1 MHTLDEERNPEWDP
15 RKADANYR
23 KHGVRFSEAA
33 TVLSDELAV
42 TVEDAG
48 PGEQRFVTIGESAE
62 GRLLVVVYA
71 WRGERIRLISAREAT
86 PRERRNYGSGK

>member
-23 KHGVRFSEAA
+23 NHGVRFSEAA

-42 TVEDAG
+42 TVEDTRV
-48 PGEQRFVTIGESAE
+48 GEQRFVTIGESAE
-62 GRLLVVVYA
+62 GRLLVVVYT
-71 WRGERIRLISAREAT
+71 WRGERVRLISARQAT
-86 PRERRNYGSGK
+86 PKERRSYEG